1 MGRREDLPNMYIY
14 DCFVNK
20 CGRKKK
26 KHLFGCE
33 NVLRCWQK
41 KKNFNFSILKQSI
54 HSSRKIHKVS

>member
-26 KHLFGCE
+26 HLFGCE

-41 KKNFNFSILKQSI
+41 KKNFNFMW
-54 HSSRKIHKVS
+54 